1 MAGAP
6 RLDRGEIRARLEGF
20 DPAIIA
26 ELADAY
32 EQAALAAMEDAR
44 AAAKRLGGEPAAK
57 ESDDG

>member
-1 MAGAP
+1 M
-6 RLDRGEIRARLEGF
+6 RLDRGEIRARLADF
-20 DPAIIA
+20 DGALIA

-44 AAAKRLGGEPAAK
+44 AAAKRLGGEAPAK